1 MFQYLFST
9 IDTDRT
15 LHYTGKHD
23 FCAKK
28 TTSPYNYYKKRR
40 LVVNYMILK
49 INCQEEEVLVN
60 KEVSEIVPMQI
71 TGKLAA

>member
-1 MFQYLFST
+1 
-9 IDTDRT
+9 
-15 LHYTGKHD
+15 
-23 FCAKK
+23 
-28 TTSPYNYYKKRR
+28 
-40 LVVNYMILK
+40 MILK